1 VSQIGGEELNPGQG
15 ELPLLLLF
23 HGDEGLRVLLI
34 GGVRQVKIH
43 VGRLWIELGGFVEM
57 NKGGIEMTS
66 ND

>member
-1 VSQIGGEELNPGQG
+1 MSQIGGEELNPGQG
-15 ELPLLLLF
+15 ELPLLLLV

-43 VGRLWIELGGFVEM
+43 VGRLWIELGSFVEM